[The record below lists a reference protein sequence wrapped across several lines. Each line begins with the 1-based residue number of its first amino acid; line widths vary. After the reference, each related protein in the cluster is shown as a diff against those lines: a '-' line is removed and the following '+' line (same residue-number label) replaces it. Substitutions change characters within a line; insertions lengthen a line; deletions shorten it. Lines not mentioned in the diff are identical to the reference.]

1 MVLYAINKNRSSS
14 AFLHRENPLK
24 LEIKHLIDCA
34 TEGAIRVVS
43 VDEELRSLQVALQVL
58 EILDKDGL
66 V

>member
-1 MVLYAINKNRSSS
+1 
-14 AFLHRENPLK
+14 

-43 VDEELRSLQVALQVL
+43 VDEELHSLQVALQVL